1 MSSMSSKN
9 YLQYLSSRNSG
20 VAIDKRKLSPRN
32 RAILDSEGITNF
44 TDLSGLGCKPVL
56 EPRVRR
62 NQALGEKQFTST
74 TCNAGMTIGPDRND
88 YITSGY
94 GGEGIG
100 GAASIGLT
108 AGLGGA
114 YGMECTPDG
123 TPVLTNPSW
132 TVDAA
137 RLELSQ
143 RTDIDSNLQIPTSA
157 GPEAR
162 GGSGVGIKADAVR
175 LVSRGDGGIRL
186 VAGVD
191 VRDSQGGKILQDT
204 GVELIGGCGD
214 DPPQRMVKGENLVE
228 ALETMTSQ
236 TADLREIVNSFIK
249 YQRGFNNQIMSH
261 NHNSPFYALT
271 TAPSFTLLFD
281 GFKSMFQ
288 LTAESEGGCISSI
301 VNQSMDKNN
310 YFSPIGAS
318 YLLSAL
324 NRTN

>member
-1 MSSMSSKN
+1 M
-9 YLQYLSSRNSG
+9 SSRNSG
-20 VAIDKRKLSPRN
+20 VAIDKKKLSPRN
-32 RAILDSEGITNF
+32 REILDSESITNF
-44 TDLSGLGCKPVL
+44 TDLSGLGCKPIL
-56 EPRVRR
+56 EARVRR

-88 YITSGY
+88 YLSTGY
-94 GGEGIG
+94 GGEGIA

-114 YGMECTPDG
+114 YGMECLPDG

-137 RLELSQ
+137 RVDLSQ
-143 RTDIDSNLQIPTSA
+143 RTDIDSNLKIPSSA
-157 GPEAR
+157 GPAAE
-162 GGSGVGIKADAVR
+162 GMSGVGIKADAIR

-186 VAGVD
+186 VAGAD
-191 VRDSQGGKILQDT
+191 VRDSQGQKILQDS
-204 GVELIGGCGD
+204 GVTLIGGIGD
-214 DPPQRMVKGENLVE
+214 EEPQPLVKGQNLIE
-228 ALETMTSQ
+228 ALETMTDQ

-249 YQRGFNNQIMSH
+249 YQRGFNDKIMSH

-271 TAPSFTLLFD
+271 TAPSFNLLFE

-301 VNQSMDKNN
+301 TNQSMDKNN
-310 YFSPIGAS
+310 YFSPIGEK
-318 YLLSAL
+318 YILSAL
-324 NRTN
+324 NRTT